1 MMVPI
6 HAMPHIPVAS
16 NSGQAVL
23 TMPIMAPLSD
33 LLGFSR
39 DVSVMAYQTG
49 AVLMDVALPTN
60 GAMLNMLL
68 NANVPYGSWLRF
80 AVPGLLLV
88 SLVGFAGI
96 AVAYWGG

>member
-1 MMVPI
+1 MVPI
-6 HAMPHIPVAS
+6 HAMIHIAVTS

-49 AVLMDVALPTN
+49 AVLMDVVSPTN
-60 GAMLNMLL
+60 GAMLAMLL
-68 NANVPYGSWLRF
+68 NAKVPYGRWLRF

-88 SLVGFAGI
+88 SLVGFAGM